1 MLTQA
6 FILAGGKGERLKPL
20 TETIPKSLI
29 KLNKLSLVE
38 YWIEFFKKNN
48 VKDFIIAVGHLGDK
62 IVEHVGDGSKYGVQV
77 RYTKEEQPLGTAGP
91 LKLAENMLAEK
102 FAMVNCDNMLEP
114 DLEQM
119 EKELGNEEGIITGVH
134 MEDASRGGSLVVKN
148 NYVEAFT
155 EKKQQGPGYISAGL
169 YLLRKDILKRIPP
182 GNASIEKNVFTE
194 MAKEGKLKVLHY
206 EGRWTDVGTLERLEL
221 AKKLFPEV

>member
-48 VKDFIIAVGHLGDK
+48 VKDFIIAVGHMGDK

-77 RYTKEEQPLGTAGP
+77 RYTKEEQPSRLTFFGARTILVRNFQEIGRTKASSAPPIPSDRPLILRSCDLG
-91 LKLAENMLAEK
+91 
-102 FAMVNCDNMLEP
+102 VC
-114 DLEQM
+114 
-119 EKELGNEEGIITGVH
+119 
-134 MEDASRGGSLVVKN
+134 
-148 NYVEAFT
+148 
-155 EKKQQGPGYISAGL
+155 
-169 YLLRKDILKRIPP
+169 
-182 GNASIEKNVFTE
+182 
-194 MAKEGKLKVLHY
+194 
-206 EGRWTDVGTLERLEL
+206 
-221 AKKLFPEV
+221 